1 MKTATKAVKK
11 PAAKKVAP
19 KANKIF
25 TAEEREAMEA
35 AVADRKRGK
44 ISPEQ
49 GEADCRAAIEKM
61 TGSDRKM
68 AERIHAIIKEV
79 APALESK
86 TWYGMPAYAK
96 AGQTICF
103 FQNASKFK
111 ARYAT
116 FGFTDKAMLDEGSM
130 WPNAYALTAITPA
143 DEAKIKALL
152 KRAVG

>member
-1 MKTATKAVKK
+1 MAVATKTVKK
-11 PAAKKVAP
+11 AAL

-44 ISPEQ
+44 VSRED
-49 GEADCRAAIEKM
+49 GEAECQAAIAKM
-61 TGSDRKM
+61 TGLDRQM
-68 AERIHAIIKEV
+68 AERIDRIIKQV
-79 APALESK
+79 APELDAK

-96 AGQTICF
+96 NGQTICF

-111 ARYAT
+111 ARFAT
-116 FGFTDKAMLDEGSM
+116 FGFTDKAKLDEGNIWSTS
-130 WPNAYALTAITPA
+130 YAVMKLTAA
-143 DEAKIKALL
+143 DEKRIAELV